1 MKKIILSI
9 VMVLVI
15 IVLISLNN
23 KETTAPVIE
32 EVVKNEEILKNE
44 EVIKENMNSTAIIK
58 TNMGDIT
65 IELYAEK
72 TPKTVENFV
81 KLASG
86 GFYEGVK
93 FHRIIEGFM
102 NQTGDPLTKDDSLIG
117 QWGTGGPGYQFEDEF
132 VEDLSN
138 TIGTLSMANSGPGT
152 NGSQFFINT
161 GDNVFLDGKHTV
173 FGQVTEGMDVVIE
186 ISSVETTGS
195 PFDRPKSPVV
205 IEEITIK

>member
-1 MKKIILSI
+1 MKKIIVSI
-9 VMVLVI
+9 I
-15 IVLISLNN
+15 IVLAIIVMIFLDKN
-23 KETTAPVIE
+23 KTIAPVINDD
-32 EVVKNEEILKNE
+32 VKMEEILKE
-44 EVIKENMNSTAIIK
+44 EIINQDSMSSTAIIK
-58 TNMGDIT
+58 TSMGEIT
-65 IELYAEK
+65 VELYENK

-81 KLASG
+81 KLANE

-102 NQTGDPLTKDDSLIG
+102 NQTGDPFTKDNSLIG

-138 TIGTLSMANSGPGT
+138 TVGTLSMANSGPGT

-173 FGQVTEGMDVVIE
+173 FGQVIEGIDVVIE
-186 ISSVETTGS
+186 INKVETTGS
-195 PFDRPKSPVV
+195 PFDRPLEPVV
-205 IEEITIK
+205 IEGITIK

>member
-1 MKKIILSI
+1 MKKIIVSI
-9 VMVLVI
+9 I
-15 IVLISLNN
+15 IVLAIIVMIFLDKN
-23 KETTAPVIE
+23 KTIAPVINDD
-32 EVVKNEEILKNE
+32 VKMEEILKE
-44 EVIKENMNSTAIIK
+44 EIINQDSMSSTAIIK
-58 TNMGDIT
+58 TSMGEIT
-65 IELYAEK
+65 VELYENK

-81 KLASG
+81 KLANE

-102 NQTGDPLTKDDSLIG
+102 NQTGDPLTKDNSLIG

-132 VEDLSN
+132 MEDLSN

-173 FGQVTEGMDVVIE
+173 FGQVIEGIDVVIE
-186 ISSVETTGS
+186 INKVETTGS
-195 PFDRPKSPVV
+195 PFDRPLEPVV
-205 IEEITIK
+205 IEGITIK

>member
-1 MKKIILSI
+1 MKKIIVSI
-9 VMVLVI
+9 I
-15 IVLISLNN
+15 IVLAIIVMIFLDKN
-23 KETTAPVIE
+23 KTIAPVINDD
-32 EVVKNEEILKNE
+32 VKMEEILKE
-44 EVIKENMNSTAIIK
+44 EIINQDSMSSTAIIK
-58 TNMGDIT
+58 TSMGEIT
-65 IELYAEK
+65 VELYENK

-81 KLASG
+81 KLANE

-102 NQTGDPLTKDDSLIG
+102 NQTGDPLTKDNSLIG

-138 TIGTLSMANSGPGT
+138 TVGTLSMANSGPGT

-173 FGQVTEGMDVVIE
+173 FGQVIEGIDVVIE
-186 ISSVETTGS
+186 INKVETTGS
-195 PFDRPKSPVV
+195 PFDRPLEPVV
-205 IEEITIK
+205 IEGITIK

>member
-1 MKKIILSI
+1 MIFLDK
-9 VMVLVI
+9 
-15 IVLISLNN
+15 N
-23 KETTAPVIE
+23 KTIAPVINDD
-32 EVVKNEEILKNE
+32 VKMEEILKE
-44 EVIKENMNSTAIIK
+44 EIINQDSMSSTAIIK
-58 TNMGDIT
+58 TSMGEIT
-65 IELYAEK
+65 VELYENK

-81 KLASG
+81 KLANE

-102 NQTGDPLTKDDSLIG
+102 NQTGDPLTKDNSLIG

-138 TIGTLSMANSGPGT
+138 TVGTLSMANSGPGT

-173 FGQVTEGMDVVIE
+173 FGQVIEGIDVVIE
-186 ISSVETTGS
+186 INKVETTGS
-195 PFDRPKSPVV
+195 PFDRPLEPVV
-205 IEEITIK
+205 IEGITIK